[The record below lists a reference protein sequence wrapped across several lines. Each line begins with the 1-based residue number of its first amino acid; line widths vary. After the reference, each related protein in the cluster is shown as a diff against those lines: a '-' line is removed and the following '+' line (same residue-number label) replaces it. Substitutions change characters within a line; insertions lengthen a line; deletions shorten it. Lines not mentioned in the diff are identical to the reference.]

1 MRFHVFI
8 LAPFVFLLKETP
20 LMWKNYIVS
29 CFSTTR
35 LPMQEKTKSFTIH
48 EERNKDKCKILL
60 IITIKNMYGKIN
72 KGIRILF
79 NLFPWFGPQTIL
91 LLMMLD
97 ESSPIET
104 PYHHLHYFKSLTK
117 HIYYSYSQLACTETF
132 EIFILTQDKNSI
144 N

>member
-91 LLMMLD
+91 LLMNHPQ
-97 ESSPIET
+97 SK
-104 PYHHLHYFKSLTK
+104 HHIITSIILKVW
-117 HIYYSYSQLACTETF
+117 QN
-132 EIFILTQDKNSI
+132 IFITVIHSWHVQRLLRFLF
-144 N
+144 